1 MVGAWLFA
9 CCDPWCPIVGNTWNV
24 DSFDRWS
31 SQNSIYTITY
41 LQQIEPECRFVG
53 LLRHLGDHQSFLGE
67 KYRYRHVWF
76 WRALDLLGPGP
87 ISWIFRPF
95 CKFVFQFWRLPWSC
109 HLQKVY
115 KIKHLWNGDK
125 KGTRIHMD
133 IMSTQAWIL
142 LWVWGWSL
150 WGLPVP
156 RREVKNTECL
166 SQSMC

>member
-1 MVGAWLFA
+1 M
-9 CCDPWCPIVGNTWNV
+9 IVPEFMYV
-24 DSFDRWS
+24 
-31 SQNSIYTITY
+31 YTITY
-41 LQQIEPECRFVG
+41 LQKIEPECRFVG

-67 KYRYRHVWF
+67 KYQYRHVWF
-76 WRALDLLGPGP
+76 WRALDLFGPGP

-95 CKFVFQFWRLPWSC
+95 CKFVFQFWRLLWSC